1 MSRAR
6 AKLSEKEERILIQAQ
21 LMGLDTASMVR
32 IGNRLRALD
41 KEREVRA
48 SLDQLVQGITWE
60 KLPNVKHRESWKV
73 INEDGKHFVFTAV
86 QNAEREWNGCHFYW
100 EITVNKPGTRFEERV
115 IKKQRCSVAGDIP
128 KKMLPEKST
137 ALYSAIRHIKNTNWS
152 NL

>member
-48 SLDQLVQGITWE
+48 SIDNMVQGITWE
-60 KLPNVKHRESWKV
+60 KLPDVKHKDCWKL
-73 INEDGKHFVFTAV
+73 INEDGKHFVFTLTNTDH
-86 QNAEREWNGCHFYW
+86 QWSGHSFYW
-100 EITVNKPGTRFEERV
+100 DITVNKPGTRFEERV
-115 IKKQRCSVAGDIP
+115 IKKQRSSINRDIP
-128 KKMLPEKST
+128 KKLLPEKST
-137 ALYSAIRHIKNTNWS
+137 SLYSAIRHIKNTNWS